1 MALTI
6 GHTEISTCIA
16 IKTIRISQGAASM
29 PQILKSQMCVTKG
42 SLSSDHYPEPGTRLF
57 VLAVSV
63 WAVSVWGH
71 LVRLWNL
78 AEILHVHILMQ
89 TYLNQREVLSKKT
102 TNMIQGPAV
111 NQQQHMILIII
122 SKQIKW
128 FYRHFAIEYKF
139 FKVIITIEI

>member
-1 MALTI
+1 MSLLQLFSAVLCISRSLIDICLPVLNSSRTTATRANATQYNRTPEKCRLGQWPPGQMAPTI

-63 WAVSVWGH
+63 
-71 LVRLWNL
+71 
-78 AEILHVHILMQ
+78 
-89 TYLNQREVLSKKT
+89 
-102 TNMIQGPAV
+102 
-111 NQQQHMILIII
+111 
-122 SKQIKW
+122 
-128 FYRHFAIEYKF
+128 
-139 FKVIITIEI
+139 